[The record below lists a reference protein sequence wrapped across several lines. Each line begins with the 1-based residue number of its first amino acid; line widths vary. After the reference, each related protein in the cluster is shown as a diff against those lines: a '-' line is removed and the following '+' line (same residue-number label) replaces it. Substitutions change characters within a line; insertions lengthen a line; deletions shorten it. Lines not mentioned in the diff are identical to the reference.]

1 MINLKEILK
10 MSFDEMESSRYDIH
24 VKAKFI
30 VANEL
35 DFMELKDGT
44 ILVHRCED
52 NKPNNRYVSLYKDN
66 EVGDMPKES
75 DFIRNVPTFE
85 GYSKDE
91 MAIYKG
97 VQL

>member
-1 MINLKEILK
+1 MLNLKEILK
-10 MSFDEMESSRYDIH
+10 MPYGTMEASNYDMH

-44 ILVHRCED
+44 ILVHRCVD

-66 EVGDMPKES
+66 ENGDLPKES
-75 DFIRNVPTFE
+75 DFICNVPTFE

-97 VQL
+97 VQI